1 MSRESTKG
9 DYIWTAHALRQMK
22 RRRITSEQVLTALN
36 DPELPE
42 VSRTTGSLCHRHG
55 RVLPQGQE
63 ARSALNA
70 AGWTEVATTAGRSC
84 HRHTCPDGRTLKV
97 WVSPGTRGP
106 RSIKSA
112 AWEGEDD

>member
-36 DPELPE
+36 APELPE
-42 VSRTTGSLCHRHG
+42 VSRTTGSLCHRH
-55 RVLPQGQE
+55 
-63 ARSALNA
+63 
-70 AGWTEVATTAGRSC
+70 TY
-84 HRHTCPDGRTLKV
+84 PDGRILKV

-106 RSIKSA
+106 RSIKST